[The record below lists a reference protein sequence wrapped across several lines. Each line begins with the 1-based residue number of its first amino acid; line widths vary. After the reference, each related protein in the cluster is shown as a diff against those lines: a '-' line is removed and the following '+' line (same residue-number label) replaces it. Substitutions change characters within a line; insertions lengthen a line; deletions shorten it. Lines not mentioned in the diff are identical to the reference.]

1 MKTPDIQSTVG
12 LGESAFVAKAMKNY
26 GVSMTAEQFRKH
38 MTQIQ
43 EIIANIKTDPKK
55 LEQAKQGGFLDRR
68 FW

>member
-1 MKTPDIQSTVG
+1 
-12 LGESAFVAKAMKNY
+12 
-26 GVSMTAEQFRKH
+26 MTAEQFRKH